1 MRLNEASGC
10 IFFFFTFSEKLSNHS
25 QKIWLFY
32 SPPKEEFFIFFFLKL
47 LQEIHLF
54 FIEFYGKPLNIS
66 LYGQNL
72 LSWPFCCQFLFYY
85 YCISLS
91 LLTDCSKI
99 FHTLVSLFSTLL
111 NLLLKFSHSFFC
123 FCFLFF
129 CCFFLIWAK
138 SKHLEC
144 NQCVVLRDKLL

>member
-1 MRLNEASGC
+1 MFK
-10 IFFFFTFSEKLSNHS
+10 FFYLLRKTIKSFTEDWAILLTHLQKKSFFV
-25 QKIWLFY
+25 LFC
-32 SPPKEEFFIFFFLKL
+32 FVLQL

-72 LSWPFCCQFLFYY
+72 FCLPFSCQFLFSY

-99 FHTLVSLFSTLL
+99 FHTLVSLFSTHL
-111 NLLLKFSHSFFC
+111 NLLLKFSHSFF
-123 FCFLFF
+123 FF
-129 CCFFLIWAK
+129 EQSLSI
-138 SKHLEC
+138 
-144 NQCVVLRDKLL
+144 

>member
-1 MRLNEASGC
+1 MRLQDVS
-10 IFFFFTFSEKLSNHS
+10 FFFFYLLRKTIKSFTEDLAILLTHL
-25 QKIWLFY
+25 QKKSFL
-32 SPPKEEFFIFFFLKL
+32 FFFLKL

-54 FIEFYGKPLNIS
+54 FIEFYGKPLNVS

-72 LSWPFCCQFLFYY
+72 LSLPFCCQFLFYY

-111 NLLLKFSHSFFC
+111 NLLLKFSHSFF
-123 FCFLFF
+123 FF
-129 CCFFLIWAK
+129 FF
-138 SKHLEC
+138 
-144 NQCVVLRDKLL
+144 

>member
-1 MRLNEASGC
+1 MRLQDVS
-10 IFFFFTFSEKLSNHS
+10 FFFFTFSEKLSNHS

-32 SPPKEEFFIFFFLKL
+32 SHTSKRRVFLFFFLKL

-111 NLLLKFSHSFFC
+111 NLLLKFSHSFFLVFFAC
-123 FCFLFF
+123 LFLF
-129 CCFFLIWAK
+129 FFLIWAK
-138 SKHLEC
+138 SKHVEC

>member
-1 MRLNEASGC
+1 MFK
-10 IFFFFTFSEKLSNHS
+10 FFYLLRKTIKSFTEDWAILLTHLQKKSFFV
-25 QKIWLFY
+25 LFC
-32 SPPKEEFFIFFFLKL
+32 FVLQL

-72 LSWPFCCQFLFYY
+72 FCLPFSCQFLFSY

-99 FHTLVSLFSTLL
+99 FHTLVSLFSTHL
-111 NLLLKFSHSFFC
+111 NLLLKFSHSFF
-123 FCFLFF
+123 
-129 CCFFLIWAK
+129 FFL
-138 SKHLEC
+138 SK
-144 NQCVVLRDKLL
+144 V

>member
-1 MRLNEASGC
+1 MYLY
-10 IFFFFTFSEKLSNHS
+10 FFFPFSEKLSNYS

-32 SPPKEEFFIFFFLKL
+32 SHTSKRRVFLFCFILKL

-72 LSWPFCCQFLFYY
+72 LSLPFSCQFLFSY

-99 FHTLVSLFSTLL
+99 FDTLVSLFSTHLT
-111 NLLLKFSHSFFC
+111 LLLKFSHRL
-123 FCFLFF
+123 FL
-129 CCFFLIWAK
+129 
-138 SKHLEC
+138 SK
-144 NQCVVLRDKLL
+144 V

>member
-1 MRLNEASGC
+1 MYLY
-10 IFFFFTFSEKLSNHS
+10 FFFPFSEKLSNYS

-32 SPPKEEFFIFFFLKL
+32 SHTSKRRVFLFCFILKL

-54 FIEFYGKPLNIS
+54 FIEFYGKPLNIF

-72 LSWPFCCQFLFYY
+72 LSLPFSCQFLFSY

-99 FHTLVSLFSTLL
+99 FHILVSLFSTHLT
-111 NLLLKFSHSFFC
+111 LLLKFSHRL
-123 FCFLFF
+123 FL
-129 CCFFLIWAK
+129 
-138 SKHLEC
+138 SK
-144 NQCVVLRDKLL
+144 V

>member
-1 MRLNEASGC
+1 MRLQDVS
-10 IFFFFTFSEKLSNHS
+10 FFFTFSEKLSNHS

-32 SPPKEEFFIFFFLKL
+32 SHTSKRRVFVFFLKL

-72 LSWPFCCQFLFYY
+72 LSLPFCCQFLFYY

-111 NLLLKFSHSFFC
+111 NLLLKFSHSIFC
-123 FCFLFF
+123 FVLF
-129 CCFFLIWAK
+129 
-138 SKHLEC
+138 
-144 NQCVVLRDKLL
+144 

>member
-10 IFFFFTFSEKLSNHS
+10 IFFFFYLLRKTIKSFTEDLAILLTHL
-25 QKIWLFY
+25 QKKSFL
-32 SPPKEEFFIFFFLKL
+32 FFFLKL

-54 FIEFYGKPLNIS
+54 FIEFYGKPLNVS

-72 LSWPFCCQFLFYY
+72 LSLPFCCQFLFYY

-111 NLLLKFSHSFFC
+111 NLLLKFSHSFF
-123 FCFLFF
+123 FF
-129 CCFFLIWAK
+129 FFFFNPH
-138 SKHLEC
+138 SGY
-144 NQCVVLRDKLL
+144 

>member
-1 MRLNEASGC
+1 MRLKDVSLS
-10 IFFFFTFSEKLSNHS
+10 FFTFSEKLSNHS
-25 QKIWLFY
+25 QKIGLFY
-32 SPPKEEFFIFFFLKL
+32 SHTSKRRVFLFSFVLQL

-72 LSWPFCCQFLFYY
+72 FCLPFSCQFLFSY

-99 FHTLVSLFSTLL
+99 FHTLVSLFSTHL
-111 NLLLKFSHSFFC
+111 NLLLKFSHSFF
-123 FCFLFF
+123 FF
-129 CCFFLIWAK
+129 FFEQSLSI
-138 SKHLEC
+138 
-144 NQCVVLRDKLL
+144 

>member
-1 MRLNEASGC
+1 MYL
-10 IFFFFTFSEKLSNHS
+10 FFFTFSEKLSNHS

-32 SPPKEEFFIFFFLKL
+32 SHTSKRRVFYFFFLKL

-99 FHTLVSLFSTLL
+99 FHTLVSLFSTLKSA
-111 NLLLKFSHSFFC
+111 LKFSHSFFC

-144 NQCVVLRDKLL
+144 N